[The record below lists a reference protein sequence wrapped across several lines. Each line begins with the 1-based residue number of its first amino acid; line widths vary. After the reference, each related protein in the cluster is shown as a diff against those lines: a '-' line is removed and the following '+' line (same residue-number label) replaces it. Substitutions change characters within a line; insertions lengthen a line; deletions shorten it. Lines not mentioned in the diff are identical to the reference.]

1 MEYELIN
8 LSFNISMTTTG
19 GFSDDHDLDKLGRL
33 VNLLAPAPIRV
44 GQCGLGCD
52 CVQLMWV
59 ESQIGRRPI
68 IKRQTSA
75 QHWAS
80 HITGRREETGLDVI
94 R

>member
-8 LSFNISMTTTG
+8 HSFNISMTATG
-19 GFSDDHDLDKLGRL
+19 SSDDHDLDKLGRL

-44 GQCGLGCD
+44 GQCGLGSD
-52 CVQLMWV
+52 CGQLLMWV